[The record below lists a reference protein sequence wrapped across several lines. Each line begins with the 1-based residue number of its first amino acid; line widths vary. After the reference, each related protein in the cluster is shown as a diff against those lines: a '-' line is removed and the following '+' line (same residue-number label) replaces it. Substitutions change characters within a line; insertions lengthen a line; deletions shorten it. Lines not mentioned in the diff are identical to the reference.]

1 MTKSPKFAFIR
12 ARWHAEIVDKALEGF
27 NQRLTEL
34 GVDAEVETFDVPG
47 AFEMPLLAKKLGGTG
62 VYDGIAAAA
71 FVVDGGIYR
80 HDFVAQAVVDGLMR
94 AGLDSGVPVLSVS
107 LGDDGMFRIGNEE
120 RGGKTESVWLES
132 GDVGVLGGPA
142 RLVYHGVDRIK
153 FGAGTLLP
161 KGGRINLTLRVVD

>member
-62 VYDGIAAAA
+62 
-71 FVVDGGIYR
+71 
-80 HDFVAQAVVDGLMR
+80 
-94 AGLDSGVPVLSVS
+94 
-107 LGDDGMFRIGNEE
+107 
-120 RGGKTESVWLES
+120 
-132 GDVGVLGGPA
+132 
-142 RLVYHGVDRIK
+142 
-153 FGAGTLLP
+153 
-161 KGGRINLTLRVVD
+161 